1 MTPRTRSGN
10 GEAEPKVYYSKKVPQ
25 QVHFPHKRK
34 TVRRRTSSVRDGS
47 GKRQLV
53 FVPEKMK
60 KQGTPRVIGDSD
72 EESEGLDGGLE
83 DGHVSLSPQA
93 DEEHGTTRKRNKTA
107 NKRGREMMQEDDSED
122 DELVEPRNKHQR
134 KAAPPKNKRRS
145 RRVQADSNDDSDG
158 SIKPDRQR
166 MLIRQSTMTQ
176 LVEGRKPLPGSEG
189 PDFRPVKQG
198 PRLSWSG
205 RGKTTKDGKQ
215 RTLTQMVPGMR
226 PLEIMSD
233 EDVGDTLSDIE
244 AQEADSHTYRDA
256 VARRLAQQGLYR
268 NDHGGDEEARENIQS
283 SVKKEVQE
291 NEEVADSQDVPEL
304 VVQSVEDDTDGEG
317 EDSYK
322 PTQFIDAPITTATRR
337 TTRQRAVAPVTNTGE
352 TSYVQQKAVGSRKA
366 RFSLLSTPEK
376 RRVREIP
383 SSQSPADSPLS
394 TQFTPHRLHRSPL
407 KRCTGNEI
415 QAPET
420 PSKRKQVTFKMPSKT
435 PVPPPS
441 LRKFESTIQDS
452 EDEDDGVIEE
462 DALSSGCSVGADT
475 QAVLDQID
483 QACAVAGK
491 NGETEAETG
500 SSQELDDST
509 VLRSLNEASPELG
522 EPQTQSS
529 GRQQRTVPDEDSHPY
544 AGSTSIKQEP
554 VEDVDGDDL
563 VALPAAQSQPP
574 HKGSMGSSA
583 TISAEAELP
592 TVTEQLHST
601 PPIVQD
607 TCPSTPMA
615 IPEDSSDEEATPH
628 PSKQPTQ
635 HRPSTQ
641 IQQSTDL
648 DGELIQV
655 PRSPTPQRS
664 ETQESHTSK
673 AEQQLQNEWFSY
685 SQYVHDAR
693 HPQSA
698 SMQVAPDAFSYN
710 ATPRPPP
717 TTVSNPHQYAR
728 RHPATATHAASQAT
742 TIDEITQRTPR
753 KTNSTQHLSS
763 THTTPHRIANSQ
775 PTISP
780 VRPPP
785 LFIPSSFPSP
795 ERAGVDGWSSPVL
808 GGATQGVGGGG
819 YDRSSQWGASLED
832 FSIPLPPPMPVVE
845 RSSGGRGNGKAR
857 KGTKRGRDCHGDGCG
872 EPGCESCTF
881 DWDDL

>member
-34 TVRRRTSSVRDGS
+34 TVRRRTSPVQDGS

-60 KQGTPRVIGDSD
+60 KQGTPRVVGDSD
-72 EESEGLDGGLE
+72 EESEGGLKDG
-83 DGHVSLSPQA
+83 DVSISPQA
-93 DEEHGTTRKRNKTA
+93 DKEHSKTRKRKKT
-107 NKRGREMMQEDDSED
+107 GRNCDSEPLQEDGSEK
-122 DELVEPRNKHQR
+122 DEPVGPVKKRQR
-134 KAAPPKNKRRS
+134 KAAAPKNNRRS
-145 RRVQADSNDDSDG
+145 RRVQPDSNDDNDG
-158 SIKPDRQR
+158 STKPDRER
-166 MLIRQSTMTQ
+166 TLRRQSTMTQ

-205 RGKTTKDGKQ
+205 KGKATKDGKQ
-215 RTLTQMVPGMR
+215 RTLTQMVSGMR

-233 EDVGDTLSDIE
+233 EDVEDTLSDVE
-244 AQEADSHTYRDA
+244 AQEADSHNYRDA

-268 NDHGGDEEARENIQS
+268 NDHGDDEEAGENMQPG
-283 SVKKEVQE
+283 VETEAQE
-291 NEEVADSQDVPEL
+291 NEEVADAQDVPEL
-304 VVQSVEDDTDGEG
+304 VVQSVEDDTNGEG

-322 PTQFIDAPITTATRR
+322 PTQFIDAPITTVTHR
-337 TTRQRAVAPVTNTGE
+337 TTRERAVVPTVKIREA
-352 TSYVQQKAVGSRKA
+352 SHVQQKAVSFRKA

-420 PSKRKQVTFKMPSKT
+420 PSKRKQVTFRVPSKT

-452 EDEDDGVIEE
+452 EDEDEGIFE
-462 DALSSGCSVGADT
+462 DDASSSGRCVGTET
-475 QAVLDQID
+475 QAMIDQID
-483 QACAVAGK
+483 QACADAV
-491 NGETEAETG
+491 EESEAEAG
-500 SSQELDDST
+500 LSPELDEVSL
-509 VLRSLNEASPELG
+509 LRSLNEASPELG

-529 GRQQRTVPDEDSHPY
+529 GRQQRTVPDEDSHPH
-544 AGSTSIKQEP
+544 AELISIKQEP
-554 VEDVDGDDL
+554 VEDVEVDDL
-563 VALPAAQSQPP
+563 TALHAARSQPP
-574 HKGSMGSSA
+574 HKGSMESSA
-583 TISAEAELP
+583 TIAAEAELP
-592 TVTEQLHST
+592 TFTEQLHST

-615 IPEDSSDEEATPH
+615 IPEDSSDEESTPQ
-628 PSKQPTQ
+628 PRKQPIQYPPPTQ
-635 HRPSTQ
+635 V
-641 IQQSTDL
+641 QQSTDL

-655 PRSPTPQRS
+655 PRSPTPRRS
-664 ETQESHTSK
+664 ETQESQTSK
-673 AEQQLQNEWFSY
+673 AEQQIQSEWFSY
-685 SQYVHDAR
+685 SQYVHNAR
-693 HPQSA
+693 PPQSF
-698 SMQVAPDAFSYN
+698 SMQAAPDAFSYN

-717 TTVSNPHQYAR
+717 TTALNPHQNQHAH
-728 RHPATATHAASQAT
+728 RHTATTTHAASQAT

-753 KTNSTQHLSS
+753 KNNTTQHVLS
-763 THTTPHRIANSQ
+763 THTTPHRIASSQ

-780 VRPPP
+780 IRPPP

-795 ERAGVDGWSSPVL
+795 ERAGVEGWSSPVL
-808 GGATQGVGGGG
+808 GGATQGAGGGG
-819 YDRSSQWGASLED
+819 YGRSSQWGASLED
-832 FSIPLPPPMPVVE
+832 FSIPLPPPMPLVG
-845 RSSGGRGNGKAR
+845 SSWGRGNGK
-857 KGTKRGRDCHGDGCG
+857 
-872 EPGCESCTF
+872 
-881 DWDDL
+881 